1 MQAMSPHECDPDAT
15 GLRERK
21 KRATR
26 RALQRA
32 ALALAS
38 ERGVDVTVDEIC
50 AEVDLSPRTFF
61 NYFSSKEEA
70 IVGEAPRVP
79 PDEVLAPFEAGGP
92 SGHLWEDLRDALAPH
107 LAETLPT
114 VREMHLRKQV
124 LDQHPELASH
134 FMGGFMRIE
143 RRLVDA
149 VAHRDRRPRPART
162 TVGRRGIRRHA
173 PVGPPLDRERRRTAG
188 RHPRPCRLRRAGV
201 QRPDLT

>member
-1 MQAMSPHECDPDAT
+1 MQTMPPHECDPEAT

-26 RALQRA
+26 QALQRA

-38 ERGVDVTVDEIC
+38 ERGIDVTVDEIC

-70 IVGEAPRVP
+70 IVGEAPSVP

-92 SGHLWEDLRDALAPH
+92 SGDLWEDLRDVLAPH
-107 LAETLPT
+107 LGEILPT
-114 VREMHLRKQV
+114 LREMHLRTQV

-143 RRLVDA
+143 RRLVEAMARRLGTDA
-149 VAHRDRRPRPART
+149 GDLHAQLLGGVASAAMRLSVRRW
-162 TVGRRGIRRHA
+162 IES
-173 PVGPPLDRERRRTAG
+173 D
-188 RHPRPCRLRRAGV
+188 GV
-201 QRPDLT
+201 QPVDTHVHAVFAELASSDLT